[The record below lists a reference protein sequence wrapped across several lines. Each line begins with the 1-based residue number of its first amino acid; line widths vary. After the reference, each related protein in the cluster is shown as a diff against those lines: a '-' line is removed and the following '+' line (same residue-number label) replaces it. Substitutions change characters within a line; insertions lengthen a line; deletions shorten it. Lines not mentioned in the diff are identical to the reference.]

1 MGKNKHLMV
10 SLIVIVV
17 VSLDIWLKTIALGI
31 VMPQQPNLTKDQPY
45 LFEHKGRCWKRHLN
59 YGYSQIR
66 RYVKSLTRRI
76 IMKKI
81 RHMLKPQLD

>member
-31 VMPQQPNLTKDQPY
+31 VMPQQPNLTKDQLIAMISKINIVGGSKSVRIY
-45 LFEHKGRCWKRHLN
+45 L
-59 YGYSQIR
+59 
-66 RYVKSLTRRI
+66 
-76 IMKKI
+76 
-81 RHMLKPQLD
+81 